1 MEVRNA
7 VMIGRA
13 QHGGGGDDVL
23 GIGVADGLQGAK
35 LAVGRGVAVDDPCH
49 LNIDALIGTGAYE
62 VDFSCTQL
70 SDGDGIAK
78 VQKVVVN
85 NVLDDFLD
93 VRLTLAANIVIAQ
106 ADIAQ
111 IGLSRRFQQ
120 FFAMNVVAAHG
131 AGEERLVE
139 EGHVVEDHIG
149 GDVKAPRLHVLGN
162 AACGV
167 DFACGVGYETDE
179 NTERCGFVAY
189 GQQNWTAPAG
199 FLPVDVS

>member
-1 MEVRNA
+1 MPSGLAERS
-7 VMIGRA
+7 M
-13 QHGGGGDDVL
+13 GGGDDVL
-23 GIGVADGLQGAK
+23 GKGVADGLQGAK

-85 NVLDDFLD
+85 LLCIDN
-93 VRLTLAANIVIAQ
+93 
-106 ADIAQ
+106 
-111 IGLSRRFQQ
+111 
-120 FFAMNVVAAHG
+120 
-131 AGEERLVE
+131 
-139 EGHVVEDHIG
+139 
-149 GDVKAPRLHVLGN
+149 K
-162 AACGV
+162 
-167 DFACGVGYETDE
+167 
-179 NTERCGFVAY
+179 NTARCGFVAY